1 MTVISGIILLLV
13 IYNIYVYLADARLYR
28 LGDAK
33 YTRKLQTDIFT
44 VVFGTCFKT
53 T

>member
-33 YTRKLQTDIFT
+33 YTRKLQTNILT
-44 VVFGTCFKT
+44 VAFWDMF
-53 T
+53 

>member
-33 YTRKLQTDIFT
+33 YTRKLQTNIFT
-44 VVFGTCFKT
+44 VAFWDMF
-53 T
+53 